1 LKKEKNYYA
10 IGLLIFGTLFV
21 TGLAYMLKIAFSTPV
36 EMENSRMMSYRE
48 FDGNYNQIVEKQKA
62 FDAAYT
68 VSFGEMKFQK
78 DAPSKIDF
86 NVTSKNANAVK
97 DANVTILLTRPDSS
111 KNDIKLTEFAKNG
124 NSYTSKEFK
133 LTLPG
138 RWKIVYRVQIGDAEK
153 FIDLETFVNK

>member
-1 LKKEKNYYA
+1 MKTERNYYLW
-10 IGLLIFGTLFV
+10 GLFIFGVLFV
-21 TGLAYMLKIAFSTPV
+21 AGLGYMLKIAFANPV
-36 EMENSRMMSYRE
+36 EMENTRMMSYRE

-62 FDAAYT
+62 FDAAYV
-68 VSFGEMKFQK
+68 VSFDEMKLQK

-86 NVTSKNANAVK
+86 NITSKNGNAVK

-111 KNDIKLTEFAKNG
+111 KNDIKLTEFTKNG

-133 LTLPG
+133 LALPG
-138 RWKIVYRVQIGDAEK
+138 RWKVVYRVQVGDAEK